1 MPGVH
6 AVQVSL
12 PASSDDDP
20 AGHFKQV
27 DAPESLWYHVA
38 GQGVHVVCQL
48 VRRPLESTSL
58 PRGPPPL

>member
-1 MPGVH
+1 MQ
-6 AVQVSL
+6 AVQASL
-12 PASSDDDP
+12 PTSSEDDP
-20 AGHFKQV
+20 AGHFEQV
-27 DAPESLWYHVA
+27 DAPEPPWDHVA